1 MKRAVYSFILLA
13 AVIVGSLIL
22 IKTDNLPNVISRVK
36 DKISLLVDTPNLEAK
51 LLTRSAEGLFN
62 VSRVDFLSKDDRPL
76 QIQNVII
83 NNNCEIPN
91 PMKHVNYFACKKPGD
106 CPEVNPPLNIGQ
118 TFQINSVDMQKKNC
132 GMPEIVKVVVNTD
145 KGSIEFNW

>member
-1 MKRAVYSFILLA
+1 MLA
-13 AVIVGSLIL
+13 AVVGSSFMLIGANNWSNM
-22 IKTDNLPNVISRVK
+22 INGVK
-36 DKISLLVDTPNLEAK
+36 DKIGDFQFKGLFLDTPNLEAR

-76 QIQNVII
+76 QIQNVVI
-83 NNNCEIPN
+83 NNNCEITA
-91 PMKHVNYFACKKPGD
+91 PMKHINYLACKKPGD

-118 TFQINSVDMQKKNC
+118 TFQIDSLDMQKKNC
-132 GMPEIVKVVVNTD
+132 GMSEIVKAVVNTD